1 MNSIKIYIKTILYT
15 FTVCLLTMTSCTS
28 DFVETN
34 KNQTGLTG
42 DRFEEDL
49 LFTRALVY
57 GALRY
62 TEYQR
67 AQQLY
72 AQHYMQYYAVSVP
85 FFPTGRYITRN
96 DWLTAYWREA
106 YSDFGMQTQQVID
119 LTENSSSKNT
129 KTSIAKIWKVFILHR
144 ITDFWGDVPYFDAF
158 KGDVVPSYTP
168 QSEIYYDMLA
178 VLKTEAENL
187 QNSSQESF
195 GAADVVYQGD
205 KTLWIKFANSLRL
218 RLAMRLS
225 NVDQV
230 TAEREVSELMAEDNF
245 ISSNSE
251 SALLPY
257 GPGFGNATE
266 NVQPMSI
273 LRLFNEYKM
282 SNTLVDYLKQNN
294 DPRLELFVEPTES
307 GAYEGLQNGLNPE
320 EINATDLSNFSRDSD
335 IISNQSTETGL
346 IVYSEVLFLKAE
358 AISRGWVSGSAQEMY
373 EAGIRSSIDYWYG
386 LYLDFKNTLPDDE
399 ANALPEIIIDD
410 SDIDDYLNTAGV
422 VYNPNQ
428 ALEQIITQKWVA
440 LINQGFEAY
449 AEYRRTGFPDL
460 NPIPNTNGESET
472 GGSDLPLRVRYP
484 AEEQSLNRISYN
496 EALERQGPDLPTT
509 PIWWDVD

>member
-1 MNSIKIYIKTILYT
+1 MISLIKSFRYLV
-15 FTVCLLTMTSCTS
+15 FSGVLCLFLMASCTS

-49 LFTRALVY
+49 LFTRSLVY

-72 AQHYMQYYAVSVP
+72 TQHYMQYYAVSVP

-106 YSDFGMQTQQVID
+106 YSDFGMQAQQVIE
-119 LTENSSSKNT
+119 LTQDVDSKSN
-129 KTSIAKIWKVFILHR
+129 KTSIAKIWKVFIMHR

-158 KGDVVPSYTP
+158 NGGVVPSYTP

-178 VLKTEAENL
+178 VLKQEADNL
-187 QNSSQESF
+187 EGPSQESF
-195 GAADVVYQGD
+195 GSADVVYQGNKD
-205 KTLWIKFANSLRL
+205 LWIKFANSLRL

-225 NVDQV
+225 NVDPATAQQQV
-230 TAEREVSELMAEDNF
+230 TELMAEDNF
-245 ISSNSE
+245 ISSNEE

-257 GPGFGNATE
+257 GPDFGNATE

-282 SNTLVDYLKQNN
+282 SNTLVDFLKENN

-307 GAYEGLQNGLNPE
+307 GAYEGLRNGLNPE
-320 EINATDLSNFSRDSD
+320 EINATDLSDFSRDSD
-335 IISNQSTETGL
+335 IISNQSTATGL
-346 IVYSEVLFLKAE
+346 LIYSEVLFLKAE
-358 AISRGWVSGSAQEMY
+358 AISRGWASGSAQEMY
-373 EAGIRSSIDYWYG
+373 EDAIKASIGYWYST
-386 LYLDFKNTLPDDE
+386 YLNFKNTLPDEE
-399 ANALPEIIIDD
+399 ANALPEIVVDAAIVN
-410 SDIDDYLNTAGV
+410 SYLSSTNV
-422 VYNPNQ
+422 VYNPSR

-472 GGSDLPLRVRYP
+472 GGSDLPVRVRYP

-496 EALERQGPDLPTT
+496 EAIERQGPDLPTT
-509 PIWWDVD
+509 PVWWDVD